1 MNNRISVIIIDDHQL
16 VLNGFE
22 FILNNHVDIKL
33 VNTFTRADALTLLE
47 TNKFDVV
54 LANINMPR
62 INGIDDTLSIK
73 KNQSK
78 TRVNAISNISE
89 GIF

>member
-1 MNNRISVIIIDDHQL
+1 MNNRISVIIIDHPL

-33 VNTFTRADALTLLE
+33 VNTFTRANPLKLME
-47 TNKFDVV
+47 TNKVDVV
-54 LANINMPR
+54 LVNINMPR
-62 INGIDDTLSIK
+62 INGNDDTLSIK

-78 TRVNAISNISE
+78 TQVIAINNISE